1 MEKDMHVGLLLE
13 KRDRQVISCQDGTTV
28 REAVAVLAA
37 ERIGALPV
45 MAGGEVAGIFSER
58 DLLRLVHQGGSDMLD
73 RPVCDVM
80 TAPAITITP
89 DMPVLHALSLMTQ
102 RRVRH
107 LPVVSEG
114 RMVGFVSIGDLVKAR
129 IDAIE
134 SEAEALRSYIQMA

>member
-1 MEKDMHVGLLLE
+1 MHVGLLLE
-13 KRDRQVISCQDGTTV
+13 RRDRAVISCQKGATV

-37 ERIGALPV
+37 ERIGALPI
-45 MAGGEVAGIFSER
+45 MCDGEVAGIFSER
-58 DLLRLVHQGGSDMLD
+58 DFLRLVHTGGPDILD
-73 RPVCDVM
+73 RPVSEVM

-89 DMPVLHALSLMTQ
+89 DTPVLHALSLMTQ

-107 LPVVSEG
+107 LPVVSGG